1 MVFLIKASGPQTES
15 NQTSKEL
22 EQDKAH
28 IVPLSIYH
36 HVARSKTI
44 PEYDHP
50 NQTGDDSNLITQMGM
65 GHILTS
71 MKAVHTYNRFTAQPH
86 SHTSTTTKTVQKS
99 CMQ

>member
-1 MVFLIKASGPQTES
+1 MEQKGSINIYMVFLIRASGPQTES

-50 NQTGDDSNLITQMGM
+50 NQTGNDSNLITPNEYG
-65 GHILTS
+65 
-71 MKAVHTYNRFTAQPH
+71 
-86 SHTSTTTKTVQKS
+86 SHH
-99 CMQ
+99 

>member
-15 NQTSKEL
+15 NQTSKEQ

-44 PEYDHP
+44 PEYDNP
-50 NQTGDDSNLITQMGM
+50 NQTGDDSNIITQMSM